1 MGGVNR
7 LECRVEL
14 YLGLNPNM
22 VVSNTRGTSTSIAKL
37 SYSRECGFFPLFFSP
52 LLVPGHP
59 LPAGLL
65 LTELGEAWSSHLCV
79 SGQ

>member
-7 LECRVEL
+7 LECKHEL

-22 VVSNTRGTSTSIAKL
+22 VVNITRGTNTSIAKL
-37 SYSRECGFFPLFFSP
+37 SYSRECGFFPLPFSP

-65 LTELGEAWSSHLCV
+65 LTELGEAWSSHLHV